1 MEYRNLG
8 RSGVKVSVLCL
19 GAMMFGG
26 RTNETD
32 SKDIIAR
39 AREQG
44 VNFLDTADAYNKG
57 ESERVVGRALRAERD
72 RWVLATKAYNPMGE
86 GPNERGLSRKWLL
99 QACEASL
106 QRLGSD
112 YIDVYYLHKEDL
124 DTPLE
129 ETVAAVSDLI
139 RQGKILYF
147 AVSNFRAWRIAEVC
161 RICDALATP
170 RPVASQP
177 VYNAL
182 NRMPEVEH
190 LPACAH
196 YGLGVYPY
204 SPLARGVLT
213 GKYTPDAEP
222 LAGTRAALKDKRMM
236 ETEWRQDSLV
246 IAKRIKEYAQSRG
259 TTAVHFALAWV
270 LHNRLITGVVAGP
283 RTLEQWQGYVDGL
296 AYQFTAEDEAFV
308 DSLVPP
314 GHPSTPGYTDPAYPI
329 EGRVVRD

>member
-32 SKDIIAR
+32 SKQIIGR

-44 VNFLDTADAYNKG
+44 VNFLDTADAYNNG
-57 ESERVVGRALRAERD
+57 ESERVVGHALRTERD
-72 RWVLATKAYNPMGE
+72 RWVLATKAYNAMGE

-106 QRLGSD
+106 QRLGTD

-129 ETVAAVSDLI
+129 ETVATIGNLV
-139 RQGKILYF
+139 RQGKIRYF
-147 AVSNFRAWRIAEVC
+147 GVSNFRAWRIAEVC
-161 RICDALATP
+161 RICDALGMS
-170 RPVASQP
+170 RPVVSQP

-213 GKYTPDAEP
+213 GKYEPDAEP
-222 LAGTRAALKDKRMM
+222 PPDTRAAVKDKRMM
-236 ETEWRQDSLV
+236 ETEWRAESLV
-246 IAKRIKEYAQSRG
+246 IAQKLKAHAESRG
-259 TTAVHFALAWV
+259 TTAAHFALAWV

-283 RTLEQWQGYVDGL
+283 RTLEQWQGYMGGL
-296 AYQFTAEDEAFV
+296 EYRFTVEDETFV
-308 DSLVPP
+308 DSLVAP
-314 GHPSTPGYTDPAYPI
+314 GHASTHRYTDPAYPI
-329 EGRVVRD
+329 EGRLMRG

>member
-8 RSGVKVSVLCL
+8 HSGVKVSVLCL

-26 RTNETD
+26 RTDEQA
-32 SKDIIAR
+32 SQEIIAR

-57 ESERVVGRALRAERD
+57 ESERIVGRAIRAERD
-72 RWVLATKAYNPMGE
+72 AWVLATKAYNPMGE

-99 QACEASL
+99 QACAASL
-106 QRLGSD
+106 ERLGTD
-112 YIDVYYLHKEDL
+112 YIDLYYLHKEDL

-129 ETVAAVSDLI
+129 ETVAAIGDLI
-139 RQGKILYF
+139 RQGKIRYF
-147 AVSNFRAWRIAEVC
+147 GVSNFRAWRIAEVC
-161 RICDALATP
+161 RICDSLRVP
-170 RPVASQP
+170 RPVVSQP
-177 VYNAL
+177 VYNVL
-182 NRMPEVEH
+182 NRTPEVEH

-222 LAGTRAALKDKRMM
+222 PPDTRAAVKDKRMM
-236 ETEWRQDSLV
+236 ETEWRRESLL
-246 IAKRIKEYAQSRG
+246 IAQRLKEHAESRG
-259 TTAVHFALAWV
+259 ASAADFALAWV
-270 LHNRLITGVVAGP
+270 LYNKLITGIVAGP
-283 RTLEQWQGYVDGL
+283 RSLAQWEGYVKGL
-296 AYQFTAEDEAFV
+296 ACRFTAEDEKFV

-329 EGRVVRD
+329 EGRVPLT

>member
-26 RTNETD
+26 RTDEPA
-32 SKDIIAR
+32 SQRIIAR

-44 VNFLDTADAYNKG
+44 VNFLDTADAYNNG
-57 ESERVVGRALRAERD
+57 ESERVVGHALRTERD
-72 RWVLATKAYNPMGE
+72 RWVLATKAYNAMGE

-106 QRLGSD
+106 QRLGTD

-129 ETVAAVSDLI
+129 ETVATVGDLV
-139 RQGKILYF
+139 RQGKIRYF
-147 AVSNFRAWRIAEVC
+147 GVSNFRAWRIAEVC
-161 RICDALATP
+161 RICDALGMS
-170 RPVASQP
+170 RPVVSQP

-213 GKYTPDAEP
+213 GKYEPDAEP
-222 LAGTRAALKDKRMM
+222 PPDTRAAVKDKRMM
-236 ETEWRQDSLV
+236 ETEWRAESLV
-246 IAKRIKEYAQSRG
+246 IAQQLKAHAESRR
-259 TTAVHFALAWV
+259 TTAAHFALAWV

-283 RTLEQWQGYVDGL
+283 RTLEQWQGYMGGLEYRFTVEDETFVDGL
-296 AYQFTAEDEAFV
+296 VA
-308 DSLVPP
+308 P
-314 GHPSTPGYTDPAYPI
+314 GHASTHGYTDPAYPI
-329 EGRVVRD
+329 EGRLMRD